1 LRGIVFGVGIHMK
14 YDSQKAI
21 KKVFEPMM
29 RKYDVRKYIRIAV
42 FVGTASSSAVVTKY
56 GAHQAAKAVTVYNEA
71 IKAYVSTRFAGVP
84 EIDVFNIT
92 LDAVEDRSRLHVMA

>member
-1 LRGIVFGVGIHMK
+1 MK

-21 KKVFEPMM
+21 KKFFEPMM
-29 RKYDVRKYIRIAV
+29 RKLNQAIDSCQYDVRKYIRIAV

-56 GAHQAAKAVTVYNEA
+56 GAHQAAEAVTAYNEA